1 MLIAGGSGLIGSR
14 LISLLVSRGCRVAL
28 LSTTLHKHPEAKVFP
43 WNPEKG
49 ELDENAFENL
59 HIVINLAGANI
70 GSRRWTKA
78 RKKTILDSRI
88 QSGEFLYGKLLERGN
103 SPGLLISMSAVG
115 YYGSVTSDHIYTEQ
129 DGPADDF
136 LGRVCYE
143 WEKSTDSIQ
152 ASGTRTVLLR
162 SGIVLSGEGGALPR
176 MALPVNLGMGSNLG
190 KGHQYLPWI
199 HLEDLCGMI
208 LYAIENQN
216 LEGPYNAVAPEHV
229 QQRDFVRILAGVL
242 KKQVRFPGIPAWLI
256 GAVMGKRATL
266 LLHGSRIS
274 AGRIM
279 ETGYD
284 FSFPKLK
291 PALYDLYQ
299 K

>member
-1 MLIAGGSGLIGSR
+1 
-14 LISLLVSRGCRVAL
+14 
-28 LSTTLHKHPEAKVFP
+28 
-43 WNPEKG
+43 
-49 ELDENAFENL
+49 
-59 HIVINLAGANI
+59 
-70 GSRRWTKA
+70 
-78 RKKTILDSRI
+78 
-88 QSGEFLYGKLLERGN
+88 
-103 SPGLLISMSAVG
+103 
-115 YYGSVTSDHIYTEQ
+115 
-129 DGPADDF
+129 
-136 LGRVCYE
+136 
-143 WEKSTDSIQ
+143 
-152 ASGTRTVLLR
+152 
-162 SGIVLSGEGGALPR
+162 